1 MTLFAGAG
9 VRQSQRRNSE
19 VAHFGLLFF
28 PNSEGTL
35 KSLQTLTLGFHSL
48 CEGSQGGAGNYANRP
63 YS

>member
-1 MTLFAGAG
+1 MALFAGAS

-35 KSLQTLTLGFHSL
+35 QSVQTLALGFHSL
-48 CEGSQGGAGNYANRP
+48 REGSQGGAGNYANHP